1 MKLFDHGKRTSNH
14 NLLKLT
20 SVLLLCLILTVNC
33 VTDQDG
39 IDADQILASIGNAE
53 GDILATVEGNI
64 IVYSSDL
71 GTLKADLEGKSDS
84 DTELDVVLKYIKSR
98 DRVDCI
104 IEKIDEA
111 TTENMSI
118 SCSGMVVVET
128 KDMHGIEGMSKLLSS
143 MPNQD
148 KTSGDTRHLL
158 MEYLYRWSNA
168 KKITRVQDSLEQMER
183 SRNIPLFGSVVEK
196 IHKFPILYEGKE
208 LIAADETDA
217 LLMRIK
223 SMPDDERRLL
233 VENHLRE
240 TNILN

>member
-1 MKLFDHGKRTSNH
+1 LKLFDHGKRTSNH

-111 TTENMSI
+111 NTENMSI

>member
-1 MKLFDHGKRTSNH
+1 LKLFDHGKRTSNH

-111 TTENMSI
+111 NTENMSI

-128 KDMHGIEGMSKLLSS
+128 KDMH
-143 MPNQD
+143 